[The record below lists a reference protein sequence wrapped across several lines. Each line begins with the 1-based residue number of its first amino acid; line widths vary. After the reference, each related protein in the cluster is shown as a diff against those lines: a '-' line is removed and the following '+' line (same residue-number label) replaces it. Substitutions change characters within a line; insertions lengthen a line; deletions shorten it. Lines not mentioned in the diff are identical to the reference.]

1 MARTA
6 RRRTARGTVSAGS
19 VGSGT
24 ASAPNAEPPVVRVTD
39 LWKQFPVARSLAEL
53 LRRPVGI
60 TPSPAV
66 ADVSLEVHA
75 GEFVG
80 LLGPNGAGKTTLL
93 KVLATLIVP
102 DRGSATVGGHDVV
115 REPASVRRVIAPV
128 LANERSLYW
137 RLSAREN
144 LELFAALLRLAP
156 SDAAERVSD
165 ALEVVGLADA
175 GRKMVGQFSAGM
187 MQRLLVARA
196 LLGHPR
202 VLLLDE
208 PTRSLDPT
216 AAHSFRSFLRDE
228 LAGRRRCAVLVATHR
243 TEEAFEL
250 CDRVIVMNRGRVAAT
265 GRAAELSQTLMGSR
279 YAIWT
284 LEPSHPALA
293 ERVESGRARRVA
305 AQSDG
310 DGRWWRIDVE
320 LEGGDDT
327 SQELLAGLIKSGMP
341 ISRFE
346 RVVAPLGELI
356 ERAIGR
362 SSRR

>member
-1 MARTA
+1 
-6 RRRTARGTVSAGS
+6 
-19 VGSGT
+19 
-24 ASAPNAEPPVVRVTD
+24 
-39 LWKQFPVARSLAEL
+39 
-53 LRRPVGI
+53 
-60 TPSPAV
+60 V

-115 REPASVRRVIAPV
+115 REPANVRRIIASV

-156 SDAAERVSD
+156 SDAGARVAD
-165 ALEVVGLADA
+165 ALEVVGLADS

-216 AAHSFRSFLRDE
+216 AAHSFRTFLRDE
-228 LAGRRRCAVLVATHR
+228 LVGRRRCAVLVATHR

-250 CDRVIVMNRGRVAAT
+250 CDRVVVMSRGRVAAS
-265 GRAAELSQTLMGSR
+265 GRATELSQSLMGSR
-279 YAIWT
+279 YSIWT
-284 LEPSHPALA
+284 LEPAHSALA
-293 ERVESGRARRVA
+293 ARVASGSTRRVA

-310 DGRWWRIDVE
+310 DGKWWRIEVE
-320 LEGGDDT
+320 IEGGDDAA
-327 SQELLAGLIKSGMP
+327 QELLSGLIHAGMP
-341 ISRFE
+341 VARFE

-356 ERAIGR
+356 DRAIGR
-362 SSRR
+362 SNRR

>member
-1 MARTA
+1 MIAA
-6 RRRTARGTVSAGS
+6 VAGA
-19 VGSGT
+19 VAT
-24 ASAPNAEPPVVRVTD
+24 ASAPLVRVVD
-39 LWKQFPVARSLAEL
+39 LWKQFPVARTLGDF
-53 LRRPVGI
+53 LRRPVGAA
-60 TPSPAV
+60 PSPAV

-93 KVLATLIVP
+93 KMLATLIVP
-102 DRGSATVGGHDVV
+102 DRGTATIGGHDVV
-115 REPASVRRVIAPV
+115 ADAAAVRQVIAPV

-144 LELFAALLRLAP
+144 LELFATLLRLAP
-156 SDAAERVSD
+156 NDVPTRVSD
-165 ALEVVGLADA
+165 ALDVVGLSDTGA
-175 GRKMVGQFSAGM
+175 KMVGQFSAGM

-216 AAHSFRSFLRDE
+216 AAHAFRSFLREE
-228 LAGRRRCAVLVATHR
+228 LADRRGCAVLVATHR

-250 CDRVIVMNRGRVAAT
+250 CDRVVVMSRGRVAAQ
-265 GRAAELSQTLMGSR
+265 GPASALSESLMGYR
-279 YAIWT
+279 YAVVT
-284 LEPSHPALA
+284 LEPSHAA
-293 ERVESGRARRVA
+293 FVGVMEAGRARRVA
-305 AQSDG
+305 TRSD
-310 DGRWWRIDVE
+310 DGRWWRIEVE
-320 LEGGDDT
+320 IEGGDDAAR
-327 SQELLAGLIKSGMP
+327 ELLTLLISAGMP
-341 ISRFE
+341 IARFE

-356 ERAIGR
+356 DRAIGR